1 MFENLSDKLTNT
13 LRKVRGQAKISES
26 NIEDALKEIRLSL
39 LEADVN
45 FKVVKAFLDQV
56 KTKALGSDV
65 LQSLTAG
72 QQFVSIVHDELVQT
86 LGQQAEEINVRG
98 EPAVLLLVGLQGVGK
113 TTTAINLAYYLA
125 KSRQNVLLVDFDPQG
140 NASSGLGI
148 DKQQLKN
155 SVLDV
160 IQNGLPIN
168 KVALKTKHKRLT
180 LVPAM
185 PQLANSEVELA
196 KAERRFTRL
205 KDALLATENEYDYI
219 IIDIPPSL
227 SLLTVNALIAAQ
239 SVILPVQAE
248 FYALEGLGQL
258 LETTQLVRKG
268 MNPGLAL
275 GGVLVTMFD
284 SRTTLSTQV
293 HEEVKKHFPGKV
305 FKTVIP
311 RNIRLAEAPSHGLP
325 IGAYERW
332 SKGARAYKS
341 LAKEV
346 MERVG

>member
-1 MFENLSDKLTNT
+1 MATTKIIAVTNQ
-13 LRKVRGQAKISES
+13 KG
-26 NIEDALKEIRLSL
+26 
-39 LEADVN
+39 
-45 FKVVKAFLDQV
+45 
-56 KTKALGSDV
+56 
-65 LQSLTAG
+65 
-72 QQFVSIVHDELVQT
+72 
-86 LGQQAEEINVRG
+86 
-98 EPAVLLLVGLQGVGK
+98 GVGK

-125 KSRQNVLLVDFDPQG
+125 KSHQNVLLVDFDPQG
-140 NASSGLGI
+140 NASSGLGV
-148 DKQQLKN
+148 DKQNLKN

-160 IQNGLPIN
+160 VQNGVSIE

-205 KDALLATENEYDYI
+205 KDALLATENNYDYI
-219 IIDIPPSL
+219 IIDSPPSL

-239 SVILPVQAE
+239 YVILPVQAE

-258 LETTQLVRKG
+258 LETMQLVRKG

-284 SRTTLSTQV
+284 SRTTLSSQV

-332 SKGARAYKS
+332 SKGARAYKA

-346 MERVG
+346 IERVS